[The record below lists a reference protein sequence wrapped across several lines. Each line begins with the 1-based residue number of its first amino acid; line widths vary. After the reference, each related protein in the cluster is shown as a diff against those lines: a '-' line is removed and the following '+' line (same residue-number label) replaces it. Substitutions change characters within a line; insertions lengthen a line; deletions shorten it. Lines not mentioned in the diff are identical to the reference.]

1 MIKGELLMLNI
12 IKKFQVK
19 EWFIITILMLLIT
32 DLVILL
38 NLPVLRDII
47 PFLFF
52 TIIPGFLIVTIL
64 RLNKIEFLTKFL
76 LSVGLSISILLAVG
90 LFLNILYPILLK
102 PLSLTPL
109 LLSLNILMVI
119 LTVFVYQR
127 NRELNTSNIFNFNFK
142 LGDKLLAP
150 LIFPIL
156 FPLMAVLG
164 TYLMNTTLNNI
175 LILAML
181 FLIPFYIIVVAY
193 LRDRIHP
200 YSYPVALFMIGMGL
214 VLMHALTSAHI
225 VGRDVHQEFYCF
237 QLTLANFHWNI
248 YDYYNPY
255 NACLSITILPT
266 IYQVLTNMNPEYVFK
281 LLFGL
286 LGSVLPLMVY
296 TVAKKY
302 LNNKFAFFASLLFVF
317 QVFFIDIVGA
327 VRQEVAVIFFFLAII
342 VIFDCFGETKFEKSW
357 VKKLLF
363 LIFVSSMIVT
373 HYTTSYVGFVLLIP
387 IILLP
392 FLKNLYKE
400 HRITFVNFEVLIIY
414 FLIVIIW
421 FLLYAKVQF
430 LAGSDVI
437 QSTVA
442 ATAAATGAG
451 GNYAF
456 ETSREGT
463 VLSILGIGI
472 KNLPNFI
479 AVIANDL
486 IFVTIG
492 IGLLTILAKF
502 RKLVMNKTVFVY
514 NEIKILDSKL
524 VLGGILSFIL
534 LAMFIILPS
543 VSFFY
548 GSDRLFFQ
556 LLIFTVPIF
565 IIGTFKITEILNKV
579 IKKPDLKV
587 ILILVL
593 LISLFICNTHLQ
605 YEFTG
610 IPFSPEYDKT
620 GITRGELYIYDGE
633 LTTAKWI
640 GTYRAD
646 DINVYSDAVGFTRL
660 FISGVRTNVVGI
672 NFNNKTINGY
682 IYMGNANVNEGKF
695 YDTINSQQ
703 KVQRFNYF
711 FNNKSRIFDDGYGQI
726 WA

>member
-1 MIKGELLMLNI
+1 MLNT
-12 IKKFQVK
+12 IKRFQVK
-19 EWFIITILMLLIT
+19 EWFLITILMLFIT
-32 DLVILL
+32 DLVIVL
-38 NLPVLRDII
+38 NLPLLRDII

-52 TIIPGFLIVTIL
+52 TIVPGFLIVSIL
-64 RLNKIEFLTKFL
+64 RLNKTEFLIKYL
-76 LSVGLSISILLAVG
+76 LSVGLSISLLLAVG

-102 PLSLTPL
+102 PLSLIPL
-109 LLSLNILMVI
+109 LVTLNIIVGI
-119 LTVFVYQR
+119 LSVFAYKR
-127 NRELNTSNIFNFNFK
+127 NRELNTSSIFNFKFK

-164 TYLMNTTLNNI
+164 TYLMNTALNNI

-181 FLIPFYIIVVAY
+181 FLIPFYVVVVAY

-200 YSYPVALFMIGMGL
+200 YTYPVALFMIGMGL

-237 QLTLANFHWNI
+237 QLTLANLHWNI

-266 IYQVLTNMNPEYVFK
+266 IYQVLSNMNPEYVFK

-302 LNNKFAFFASLLFVF
+302 LNNKFAFFAALLFVF

-327 VRQEVAVIFFFLAII
+327 VRQEVAIIFFFLAIM
-342 VIFDCFGETKFEKSW
+342 VIFDCFGETKFENSG

-363 LIFVSSMIVT
+363 LIFVSSMVVS
-373 HYTTSYVGFVLLIP
+373 HYATSYVAFALLIP
-387 IILLP
+387 ILLLP
-392 FLKNLYKE
+392 FLKNLYYE
-400 HRITFVNFEVLIIY
+400 RRLTIVNFEVLLIY
-414 FLIVIIW
+414 FVVIILW
-421 FLLYAKVQF
+421 FVLYAKVQF
-430 LAGSDVI
+430 LAGTDVI

-442 ATAAATGAG
+442 ATATATGAGG

-463 VLSILGIGI
+463 VLSVLGIGI
-472 KNLPNFI
+472 KNLPNLI

-486 IFVTIG
+486 IFITIG
-492 IGLLTILAKF
+492 IGLLTIIGKY
-502 RKLVMNKTVFVY
+502 RKLLIKKTVY
-514 NEIKILDSKL
+514 IYEEINSLDSKL
-524 VLGGILSFIL
+524 VLAGVVALTL
-534 LAMFIILPS
+534 LALFIILPS

-556 LLIFTVPIF
+556 LLIFTAPIF
-565 IIGTFKITEILNKV
+565 IIGTFKIGEILNKV

-587 ILILVL
+587 ALILLL
-593 LISLFICNTHLQ
+593 LIFLFICNTHLQ
-605 YEFTG
+605 YELTG

-640 GTYRAD
+640 GTYRYD
-646 DINVYSDAVGFTRL
+646 DVSIYSDAVGFNRL
-660 FISGVRTNVVGI
+660 FMADARSNVVGI
-672 NFNNKTINGY
+672 NFNNKTIKGY
-682 IYMGNANVNEGKF
+682 LYMGNANVNEGKF
-695 YDTINSQQ
+695 YDTIDSQQ
-703 KVQRFNYF
+703 NVKRFNSF
-711 FNNKSRIFDDGYGQI
+711 FNNKSKIFDDGYGQI

>member
-1 MIKGELLMLNI
+1 MLNMIKR
-12 IKKFQVK
+12 FQAK

-32 DLVILL
+32 DLVIVL
-38 NLPVLRDII
+38 NQPILRDII

-52 TIIPGFLIVTIL
+52 SIVPGFLVITIL
-64 RLNKIEFLTKFL
+64 RLNKIEFLIKFL
-76 LSVGLSISILLAVG
+76 FSVGLSISLLLAVG

-102 PLSLTPL
+102 PLSLIPVL
-109 LLSLNILMVI
+109 VSLNILTVV
-119 LTVFVYQR
+119 LTVFAYQR
-127 NRELNTSNIFNFNFK
+127 NRSFGTSSIFNFKFR

-156 FPLMAVLG
+156 FPLLAVLG
-164 TYLMNTTLNNI
+164 TYFMNTTLNNI
-175 LILAML
+175 LILTML
-181 FLIPFYIIVVAY
+181 FLIPVYIVLVAY
-193 LRDRIHP
+193 LRDRVHP
-200 YSYPVALFMIGMGL
+200 YTYPVALFMIGIGL

-225 VGRDVHQEFYCF
+225 IGRDVHQEFYCF

-286 LGSVLPLMVY
+286 LGSLLPLMVY

-302 LNNKFAFFASLLFVF
+302 LNNKYAFLASLLFVF

-342 VIFDCFGETKFEKSW
+342 VLFDCFGETKFEKSGI
-357 VKKLLF
+357 KKLLF
-363 LIFVSSMIVT
+363 LIFVTSMLVT
-373 HYTTSYVGFVLLIP
+373 HYTTSYVAFVLLVP
-387 IILLP
+387 LLLLP
-392 FLKNLYKE
+392 FIKNLYTE
-400 HRITFVNFEVLIIY
+400 HRLTFVNFEVLLIY
-414 FLIVIIW
+414 LFIVIIW

-442 ATAAATGAG
+442 ATASATGANG

-492 IGLLTILAKF
+492 IGLLTLMWKYSKIL
-502 RKLVMNKTVFVY
+502 RNKSVNIY
-514 NEIKILDSKL
+514 DEIKVLDSKI
-524 VLGGILSFIL
+524 VLAGILSFVL
-534 LAMFIILPS
+534 LALFIILPS
-543 VSFFY
+543 VSLFY

-556 LLIFTVPIF
+556 LLIFTVPLF
-565 IIGTFKITEILNKV
+565 IIGSFKIAEMLNNV

-587 ILILVL
+587 ALILIL
-593 LISLFICNTHLQ
+593 LIFLFICNTHLQ
-605 YEFTG
+605 YELTG

-640 GTYRAD
+640 GTYRSD

-660 FISGVRTNVVGI
+660 FMSGVRTNVVGI

-682 IYMGNANVNEGKF
+682 LYLGSANVNEGKF

-703 KVQRFNYF
+703 NVQRFSYF
-711 FNNKSRIFDDGYGQI
+711 FNNKSRVFDDGYGQI